1 MMIHRRFLGRG
12 MNVLSRAFFSE
23 GLPRNGKPPAMK
35 PFDPVEHGLEADF
48 VLTNF
53 TKMKG

>member
-1 MMIHRRFLGRG
+1 MIRLQGVGGLF
-12 MNVLSRAFFSE
+12 RAMRALFSTT
-23 GLPRNGKPPAMK
+23 PFQNGKPPAMK
-35 PFDPVEHGLEADF
+35 RFDPLDYGLTSDF